1 MTSQDQNQDV
11 SEREEPGDQEQS
23 REQEGKERPVR
34 AVGIVAWF
42 AVLCGIVAWMIHII
56 LVASFVEFICNT
68 SDAWL
73 WVLHAATVVTA
84 GATVLAMWLCLR
96 LMRLAGAGE
105 EAGDLAGST
114 YFLGLFGLI
123 TGALSLALILLE
135 GSYVLFIDPCA

>member
-1 MTSQDQNQDV
+1 MTTQDQNQDV
-11 SEREEPGDQEQS
+11 SEREDSGDQAQS

-56 LVASFVEFICNT
+56 VVSSFVEFICNT

-73 WVLHAATVVTA
+73 WVMHLATVVTA

-123 TGALSLALILLE
+123 TGGLSLALILLE